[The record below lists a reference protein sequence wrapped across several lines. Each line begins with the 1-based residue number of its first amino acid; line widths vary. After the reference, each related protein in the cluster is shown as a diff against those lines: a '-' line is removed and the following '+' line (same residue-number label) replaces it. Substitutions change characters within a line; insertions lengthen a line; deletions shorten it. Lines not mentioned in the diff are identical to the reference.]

1 SDCHVKFSK
10 GRLYA
15 AVNMYDE
22 DDRLVHGYDVVRD
35 ATYLGIVG
43 GGVFGNVALNEPD
56 DSDMWMSIC
65 NLLDQKSDDPSVEKD
80 DGSTGA
86 PKVKRKAKRV
96 RVYTNKAEV
105 QQLEVEIRQLQDEL
119 IQAKRR
125 FESTTTDGSFLEIAV
140 KQQRL
145 EKNKVLQEN
154 QQLQDAVRERNEH
167 IDHLQKIIL
176 KPARWTALPNVTPDE
191 SSRFIP
197 ADPTQ
202 RHAAIERTADCQYG
216 RMQTM
221 FIRAGAF
228 DLRDDTCR
236 GSLVSLASPYHV
248 VARAVWCAM
257 YGAQVPIPAEHDH
270 ESWEQV
276 NESTV
281 YNKYCIDR
289 DGANYRS
296 NSVRKIYQE
305 ANRFAIV
312 FATAFEDG
320 NIDRHLSDVV
330 EDINAWWQIAPHSTD
345 PSSSYLTIVG
355 QSNISRLINSQD
367 VEIGEVESTLRR
379 ILTSIQ
385 TSGEEEAPSYLKP
398 SIERRRRMRQSIQR
412 AMEHAIREFKDRTK
426 QSGMQ
431 D

>member
-202 RHAAIERTADCQYG
+202 RHAAIERT
-216 RMQTM
+216 T
-221 FIRAGAF
+221 
-228 DLRDDTCR
+228 
-236 GSLVSLASPYHV
+236 PYHV

>member
-1 SDCHVKFSK
+1 MNDI
-10 GRLYA
+10 
-15 AVNMYDE
+15 
-22 DDRLVHGYDVVRD
+22 
-35 ATYLGIVG
+35 TI
-43 GGVFGNVALNEPD
+43 
-56 DSDMWMSIC
+56 
-65 NLLDQKSDDPSVEKD
+65 PSQLRIMLWLEQC
-80 DGSTGA
+80 GA
-86 PKVKRKAKRV
+86 PC
-96 RVYTNKAEV
+96 T
-105 QQLEVEIRQLQDEL
+105 EL
-119 IQAKRR
+119 KCQ
-125 FESTTTDGSFLEIAV
+125 F
-140 KQQRL
+140 Q
-145 EKNKVLQEN
+145 
-154 QQLQDAVRERNEH
+154 
-167 IDHLQKIIL
+167 
-176 KPARWTALPNVTPDE
+176 PNM
-191 SSRFIP
+191 I
-197 ADPTQ
+197 
-202 RHAAIERTADCQYG
+202 
-216 RMQTM
+216 M
-221 FIRAGAF
+221 
-228 DLRDDTCR
+228 
-236 GSLVSLASPYHV
+236 
-248 VARAVWCAM
+248 
-257 YGAQVPIPAEHDH
+257 
-270 ESWEQV
+270 
-276 NESTV
+276 STV

>member
-1 SDCHVKFSK
+1 MPQSTCTTKTTVLSMATTSYEMQHVENDDIVSAVLFSP
-10 GRLYA
+10 
-15 AVNMYDE
+15 D
-22 DDRLVHGYDVVRD
+22 
-35 ATYLGIVG
+35 LGIVG

-145 EKNKVLQEN
+145 EKNK
-154 QQLQDAVRERNEH
+154 
-167 IDHLQKIIL
+167 
-176 KPARWTALPNVTPDE
+176 ALPNVTPDE

>member
-1 SDCHVKFSK
+1 EC
-10 GRLYA
+10 
-15 AVNMYDE
+15 
-22 DDRLVHGYDVVRD
+22 
-35 ATYLGIVG
+35 YLGIVG

-125 FESTTTDGSFLEIAV
+125 FESTTTDGSFLEIAA
-140 KQQRL
+140 KQQRV
-145 EKNKVLQEN
+145 EKNKALQEN

-202 RHAAIERTADCQYG
+202 SHAAIERTADCQYG

-236 GSLVSLASPYHV
+236 GSLVSLACQEIGFLAMNHITIPAPYHV

-257 YGAQVPIPAEHDH
+257 YGAQVPIPAEHEH
-270 ESWEQV
+270 ESREQV

-289 DGANYRS
+289 DGATYRS

-330 EDINAWWQIAPHSTD
+330 EDINAW
-345 PSSSYLTIVG
+345 Y
-355 QSNISRLINSQD
+355 
-367 VEIGEVESTLRR
+367 
-379 ILTSIQ
+379 SIFPMTARPLLQ
-385 TSGEEEAPSYLKP
+385 YAS
-398 SIERRRRMRQSIQR
+398 M
-412 AMEHAIREFKDRTK
+412 
-426 QSGMQ
+426 
-431 D
+431 

>member
-1 SDCHVKFSK
+1 MQHV
-10 GRLYA
+10 
-15 AVNMYDE
+15 E
-22 DDRLVHGYDVVRD
+22 DDDIVSAVLFSPD
-35 ATYLGIVG
+35 LGIVG

-125 FESTTTDGSFLEIAV
+125 FESTTTDGSFLEIAA
-140 KQQRL
+140 KQQRV
-145 EKNKVLQEN
+145 EKNKALQEN
-154 QQLQDAVRERNEH
+154 QQLQDA
-167 IDHLQKIIL
+167 
-176 KPARWTALPNVTPDE
+176 ALPNVTPDE

-202 RHAAIERTADCQYG
+202 SHAAIERTADCQYG

-236 GSLVSLASPYHV
+236 GSLVSLACQEIGFLAMNHITIPAPYHV

-257 YGAQVPIPAEHDH
+257 YGAQVPIPAEHEH
-270 ESWEQV
+270 ESREQV

-289 DGANYRS
+289 DGATYRS

-355 QSNISRLINSQD
+355 QSNISRLINYQD

-398 SIERRRRMRQSIQR
+398 FIERRRRMRQSIQR